1 MHEGEIIEGQFEES
15 LAVVPKVEVALS
27 IAREPAIVLAE
38 AQRAAKAL
46 AEVIESK
53 PDKVQFNK
61 KTYLTFEDWQTVGR
75 FYGVSAKVVST
86 TYVEYGT
93 VKGFEARAVAVLSQ
107 NGVEVSAAEAMCLN
121 DEDKW
126 STRAKYEW
134 INNKRVKVGDL
145 PVPMFQLRSMAQTRA
160 CAKALRNVLAFVPV
174 LAGYSP
180 TPAEEM
186 LETGSQEAANEVA
199 KRKVAEYEKKRG
211 KSSANATATP
221 SSATPKQEGIVFIVS
236 WPDTLE
242 GDVEVTGSPKT
253 LLDLGVIRLPENRAE
268 GHEDHRLIKRDL
280 MVKFHDLCRK
290 KNVLVKDLT
299 SEHVDA

>member
-1 MHEGEIIEGQFEES
+1 MSDPNIPVS
-15 LAVVPKVEVALS
+15 TTAVVVPQHAPNMYDEPRYEPLPEERSMVALS
-27 IAREPAIVLAE
+27 ISREPALVLEE
-38 AQRAAKAL
+38 ARKAAKAL

-53 PDKVQFNK
+53 PNKVKLNG

-86 TYVEYGT
+86 SFVEYGT

-107 NGVEVSAAEAMCLN
+107 NGVEVSGAEAMCLN
-121 DEDKW
+121 DERNWKDK
-126 STRAKYEW
+126 
-134 INNKRVKVGDL
+134 
-145 PVPMFQLRSMAQTRA
+145 PMFQVKSMAQTRA

-199 KRKVAEYEKKRG
+199 ARKIAEHQAKRG
-211 KSSANATATP
+211 KTAPKATSTP
-221 SSATPKQEGIVFIVS
+221 SKASPKQDGVVFIVG
-236 WPDTLE
+236 WPETLE
-242 GDVEVTGSPKT
+242 GDVEVTGSPAT
-253 LLDLGVIRLPENRAE
+253 LLDLGAIRLPENRPV

-280 MVKFHDLCRK
+280 MHKFFDVCRK
-290 KNVLVKDLT
+290 KNVIVKDLT
-299 SEHVDA
+299 SEHVDAER